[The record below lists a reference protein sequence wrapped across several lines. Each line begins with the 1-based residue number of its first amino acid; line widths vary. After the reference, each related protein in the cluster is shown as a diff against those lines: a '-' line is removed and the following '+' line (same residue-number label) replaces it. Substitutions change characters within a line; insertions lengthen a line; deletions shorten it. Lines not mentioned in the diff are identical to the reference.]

1 MSTNLFTAEQEAFLR
16 KFNVDTSLP
25 IFPLSCEIAFKTMKF
40 KEIMDGYS
48 NALAIKAK
56 GGYESEKE
64 HKKKYLKGLIF
75 GGGYH
80 FHIISFLVLALIIGT
95 IWSCESR

>member
-1 MSTNLFTAEQEAFLR
+1 MSKA
-16 KFNVDTSLP
+16 
-25 IFPLSCEIAFKTMKF
+25 
-40 KEIMDGYS
+40 EIMGAIS
-48 NALAIKAK
+48 VNAFSGVSFPPLFSR
-56 GGYESEKE
+56 YESEKE